1 MYIHSVEPLYYV
13 GQAWVIFYRA
23 LKVLSPGWTLVYFL
37 CRVSI
42 IKEVP
47 CEWFHV
53 FVSFQLQQKLE
64 KLSTQLNEE
73 KQVCF
78 WHSGLANLFFQ
89 FSWCYMYFALRP
101 ISLSLQMNKCLSDNQ
116 RLWKDRVT
124 MLEEKI
130 DITIKQKEK
139 VTAGHFWRR
148 QNFESSS
155 NFFEFLFTSAPWKF
169 KH

>member
-1 MYIHSVEPLYYV
+1 MNDFMSLFLSSSSKSWKSCRHNWTRRSKYV
-13 GQAWVIFYRA
+13 FGIV
-23 LKVLSPGWTLVYFL
+23 V
-37 CRVSI
+37 
-42 IKEVP
+42 
-47 CEWFHV
+47 
-53 FVSFQLQQKLE
+53 
-64 KLSTQLNEE
+64 
-73 KQVCF
+73 
-78 WHSGLANLFFQ
+78 LANLFFQ

-155 NFFEFLFTSAPWKF
+155 NFFEFFIYLSTLKIQALTKF
-169 KH
+169 LKVSESTHIYVTLSLNLYQSYS